1 MLERQSRSCSRL
13 WQSLLPPS
21 AASDNNIIQ
30 MKWCWCWFW
39 DQVKF
44 CVLIVCLSVSC
55 LAARCWSPFFVLN
68 DTKSFKA
75 EPEKKLKTMLMSLSA
90 LLLNSLLTKE
100 VSEISCQVQLHVENK
115 ALTGS
120 TTVLWLLPSSQNP
133 KKSNLRCSQSDLWV
147 L

>member
-1 MLERQSRSCSRL
+1 MVLMLILGSSKILCTD
-13 WQSLLPPS
+13 SLLVS
-21 AASDNNIIQ
+21 LMSGCK
-30 MKWCWCWFW
+30 M
-39 DQVKF
+39 
-44 CVLIVCLSVSC
+44 LIS
-55 LAARCWSPFFVLN
+55 FFVLN

-90 LLLNSLLTKE
+90 LLLHSLLTKE

-133 KKSNLRCSQSDLWV
+133 KKSNLRCSQSDL
-147 L
+147 